1 MAYDTVCTD
10 HPADVKEIGMPSKS
24 IIGWIV
30 VLMVL
35 TALVACQSTYYAV
48 WEKMGKEKRHLLRD
62 QVEKARD
69 DQAQASEE
77 FKDALTRLKEMYG
90 FDGGDLEKMYNQL
103 SDDYETCQ
111 DRAEQI
117 DERIE
122 NVKQIAKDLFS
133 EWRKEIDEI
142 QNADFRSKS
151 NQKLQATRT
160 RYNRLENAML
170 TARKRMTP
178 VLTNLH
184 DYVLYLKH
192 NLNAQAIGA
201 LKGEVSGIQTDVDR
215 LMLDIRK
222 SIDAADTFLAEFEK

>member
-1 MAYDTVCTD
+1 
-10 HPADVKEIGMPSKS
+10 MPSKS

-62 QVEKARD
+62 QVERARD

>member
-1 MAYDTVCTD
+1 MYARII
-10 HPADVKEIGMPSKS
+10 PADVKEIGMQSKS

-35 TALVACQSTYYAV
+35 TTLVACQSTYYAV
-48 WEKMGKEKRHLLRD
+48 WEKMGKEMRHLLRD

-117 DERIE
+117 DDRID

-201 LKGEVSGIQTDVDR
+201 LKGEAVGIQTDVDR

-222 SIDAADTFLAEFEK
+222 SIDAADTFLAEFGK

>member
-1 MAYDTVCTD
+1 
-10 HPADVKEIGMPSKS
+10 MPSKS